1 MSAYESKRIIFAIIE
16 KKYKE
21 YIALY
26 KLINNGSIEGI
37 TPFDEFY
44 WNYTYY
50 SKYSGGKV
58 ADTRGY

>member
-1 MSAYESKRIIFAIIE
+1 MATYENRRILFTVIE

-26 KLINNGSIEGI
+26 KMVNNGSVQGI

-44 WNYTYY
+44 WHYTYY
-50 SKYSGGKV
+50 SKYTNGR
-58 ADTRGY
+58 AAETRGY

>member
-1 MSAYESKRIIFAIIE
+1 MATYENRRILFTVIE

-26 KLINNGSIEGI
+26 KMVNNGSVQGI

-44 WNYTYY
+44 WHYTYS
-50 SKYSGGKV
+50 SKYTNGR
-58 ADTRGY
+58 AAETRGY

>member
-1 MSAYESKRIIFAIIE
+1 MATYENRRIVFAVIE

-26 KLINNGSIEGI
+26 KMVNNGSVQGI

-44 WNYTYY
+44 WHYTYY
-50 SKYSGGKV
+50 SKYTNGR
-58 ADTRGY
+58 AAETRGY